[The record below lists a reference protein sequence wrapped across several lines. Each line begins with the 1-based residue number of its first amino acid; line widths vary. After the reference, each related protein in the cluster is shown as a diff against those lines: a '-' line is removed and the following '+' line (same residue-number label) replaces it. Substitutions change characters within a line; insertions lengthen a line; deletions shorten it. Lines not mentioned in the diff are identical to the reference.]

1 MKLSRHLLC
10 ISLLLAL
17 LLTLA
22 LPAAAVDPGGQK
34 IGVAYVTAS
43 SLRLRA
49 GPSTSSNT
57 LAYASQNEV
66 VVLLGKTGSWYK
78 VLYNLTEGYM
88 HQDYLAVST
97 VKNVELGYGNVN
109 YSQVNMRTGPS
120 TSYRAI
126 GQSSKGD
133 PAYIIGFN
141 KQWYKVIWGDEI
153 CYIRSDYLT
162 LTEKPYENK
171 ASAKSPLFFRRGAST
186 GTPVS
191 VSALKN
197 SGNYIG
203 GNTSSKADQ
212 IIATAKKYIGVPY
225 VWGGESP
232 SGFDCSGLVQYVFQV
247 HGIRLNR
254 TTDTQYKHG
263 TYVSKSNLKPGDLV
277 FFQNTYRAGISHV
290 GIYIGNGKFIHASS
304 SKGVTISDLSSSYYT
319 AHYYGARRVL

>member
-1 MKLSRHLLC
+1 MDKF
-10 ISLLLAL
+10 I
-17 LLTLA
+17 
-22 LPAAAVDPGGQK
+22 P
-34 IGVAYVTAS
+34 
-43 SLRLRA
+43 
-49 GPSTSSNT
+49 
-57 LAYASQNEV
+57 V
-66 VVLLGKTGSWYK
+66 VVIK
-78 VLYNLTEGYM
+78 E
-88 HQDYLAVST
+88 LAET
-97 VKNVELGYGNVN
+97 DKIL
-109 YSQVNMRTGPS
+109 
-120 TSYRAI
+120 
-126 GQSSKGD
+126 
-133 PAYIIGFN
+133 
-141 KQWYKVIWGDEI
+141 
-153 CYIRSDYLT
+153 C
-162 LTEKPYENK
+162 
-171 ASAKSPLFFRRGAST
+171 
-186 GTPVS
+186 
-191 VSALKN
+191 ALKN